1 MNAVGIDVS
10 KGKSMVAA
18 LRPMGEVALLPQ
30 EFLHTEVG
38 LEQMAYAI
46 VALGEDTRVIM
57 EATGRYHEPIAA
69 ALHEYGIYVCVLN
82 PLFIKQSGG
91 GSIRKVKTDKA
102 DAMKIAKYGLDNWV
116 ELREYT
122 PMDTVR
128 QQLKLCSRQ
137 YNLYMKTVVSLQNNL
152 ISLTDKTFPGVN
164 ELFSSPERADGH
176 QKWVD
181 FVMTF
186 WHCDCICRVSEKAFT
201 DRYQKW
207 CKRKGYHFSTE
218 KALDLYAGSCGHF
231 TTLPKNDN
239 TKLLITTAAQQLL
252 AGKTTLAALRT
263 EMTRLAKQL
272 PEYDTVRAMYGVGE
286 TTAAQLMAEIGDV
299 RRFQRKQSLVAF
311 AGIDPAPNESGD
323 YRSRSN
329 KTTKRGSPYLRKT
342 LFNIM
347 TIHLQRAPL
356 DEPVFQFLDKKRAEG
371 KPYYVYMTAA
381 GNKFLRRYYAKVM
394 AYLATLENLPP
405 VDMES
410 TGLQRTE

>member
-152 ISLTDKTFPGVN
+152 ISLADKTFPGVN

-186 WHCDCICRVSEKAFT
+186 WHCECVCGKSEYVFT
-201 DRYQKW
+201 NQYRKW
-207 CKRKGYHFSTE
+207 CTKAGYRFSTE
-218 KALDLYAGSCGHF
+218 KAASIYAYAASQVN
-231 TTLPKNDN
+231 TLPMTDAIKC
-239 TKLLITTAAQQLL
+239 LV
-252 AGKTTLAALRT
+252 TLAVTQLNAIIET
-263 EMTRLAKQL
+263 ISAIQQEMLTLASRL
-272 PEYDTVRAMYGVGE
+272 PEYPIVMRMFGVGPVLGP
-286 TTAAQLMAEIGDV
+286 QLMAEIGDV
-299 RRFQRKQSLVAF
+299 RRFERKQSLVAF
-311 AGIDPAPNESGD
+311 AGVDAPPCQSGTFESKN
-323 YRSRSN
+323 RHIS
-329 KTTKRGSPYLRKT
+329 KRGSPRLRKT
-342 LFNIM
+342 LFQVM
-347 TIHLQRAPL
+347 STIIQHAPA
-356 DEPVFQFLDKKRAEG
+356 DDPVFQFLDRKRKEG
-371 KPYYVYMTAA
+371 KHYYVYMTAA
-381 GNKFLRRYYAKVM
+381 ANKFLRIYYGTVT
-394 AYLATLENLPP
+394 AYLEKL
-405 VDMES
+405 
-410 TGLQRTE
+410 